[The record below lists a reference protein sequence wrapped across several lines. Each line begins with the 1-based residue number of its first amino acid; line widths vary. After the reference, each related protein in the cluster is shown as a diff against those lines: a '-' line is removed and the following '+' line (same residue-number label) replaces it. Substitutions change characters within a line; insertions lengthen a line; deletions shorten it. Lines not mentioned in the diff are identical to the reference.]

1 LSVWSGD
8 LGLDSGIPQSVYR
21 IDTTDMTQ
29 IGLKGLKPGESFA
42 YEGGSITFEGY
53 VQWVNLNFVAD
64 PGKHL
69 ALLGG
74 IVAILGLLASL
85 FTRRRR
91 IWIRV
96 GDQVEV
102 AGLAKN
108 AAPGL
113 EVEMQGFVK
122 MLKGEKE
129 MSRSWAF
136 ASNYLVYSAMAVYA
150 ISFLAHLI
158 ETAWA
163 VKVPA
168 DKNSTLDYKRTEKVA
183 RIATALMILGFLLLL
198 AGVIAR
204 GISAGRVPWGNMY
217 EFSITGALAF
227 SGAYLLALRKYD
239 LRWLGLL
246 VSVSVLLTIGTAIT
260 VLYVPSAP
268 LVPALKSEWLV
279 IHVSTAIIS
288 GGVFLLSNVIA
299 SAYLYLDRMEKKGER
314 TPWAK
319 RLPDL
324 ETLDLLSYRLVAF
337 VFPLWTFSV
346 IAGAIWA
353 ESAWGRYWGWDPKET
368 WAFITWVAYAAYL
381 HARVTI
387 GWRGRRA
394 AWLCLF
400 AGSTFLF
407 NYVYVNIW
415 GTGKHT
421 YSGL

>member
-1 LSVWSGD
+1 
-8 LGLDSGIPQSVYR
+8 
-21 IDTTDMTQ
+21 
-29 IGLKGLKPGESFA
+29 
-42 YEGGSITFEGY
+42 
-53 VQWVNLNFVAD
+53 
-64 PGKHL
+64 
-69 ALLGG
+69 
-74 IVAILGLLASL
+74 
-85 FTRRRR
+85 
-91 IWIRV
+91 
-96 GDQVEV
+96 
-102 AGLAKN
+102 
-108 AAPGL
+108 
-113 EVEMQGFVK
+113 
-122 MLKGEKE
+122 

-136 ASNYLVYSAMAVYA
+136 VSNYLVYSAMAVYTL
-150 ISFLAHLI
+150 SFIAHAI

-163 VKVPA
+163 VKVP
-168 DKNSTLDYKRTEKVA
+168 NSTTKTMDYTRTEKVA
-183 RIATALMILGFLLLL
+183 RIATAMMILGFVLLF

-204 GISAGRVPWGNMY
+204 GVSAGRVPWGNMY

-227 SGAYLLALRKYD
+227 TGAYLGALRKYD

-246 VSVSVLLTIGTAIT
+246 ISISVLLTLGTAVT

-268 LVPALKSEWLV
+268 LVPALKSPWLV
-279 IHVSTAIIS
+279 IHVSAAIIS

-299 SAYLYLDRMEKKGER
+299 TAYLYLDKMESKGER
-314 TPWAK
+314 AGWAK
-319 RLPDL
+319 RLPSL
-324 ETLDLLSYRLVAF
+324 EVLDQLSYRLVAF
-337 VFPLWTFSV
+337 VFPLWTFAV

-381 HARVTI
+381 HARVTV

-407 NYVYVNIW
+407 NYVYVNVW

>member
-1 LSVWSGD
+1 
-8 LGLDSGIPQSVYR
+8 
-21 IDTTDMTQ
+21 
-29 IGLKGLKPGESFA
+29 
-42 YEGGSITFEGY
+42 
-53 VQWVNLNFVAD
+53 
-64 PGKHL
+64 
-69 ALLGG
+69 
-74 IVAILGLLASL
+74 
-85 FTRRRR
+85 
-91 IWIRV
+91 
-96 GDQVEV
+96 
-102 AGLAKN
+102 
-108 AAPGL
+108 
-113 EVEMQGFVK
+113 
-122 MLKGEKE
+122 
-129 MSRSWAF
+129 MSRSWAVI
-136 ASNYLVYSAMAVYA
+136 SNYSIYSATAVFA
-150 ISFLAHLI
+150 LSFLGHAI

-168 DKNSTLDYKRTEKVA
+168 AGKSVLDYARNSRAA

-198 AGVIAR
+198 VGVVAR
-204 GISAGRVPWGNMY
+204 GISASRAPWGNMY

-227 SGAYLLALRKYD
+227 SGAYLAALRKYD

-246 VSVSVLLTIGTAIT
+246 VSVSVLLTLGTAIT

-299 SAYLYLDRMEKKGER
+299 TAYLVLDRIESKGGRNE
-314 TPWAK
+314 WAK
-319 RLPDL
+319 RLPSL
-324 ETLDLLSYRLVAF
+324 EVLDQLSYRLVAF

-346 IAGAIWA
+346 VSGARWA

-407 NYVYVNIW
+407 NYVYINIW